1 MAQQHSFDW
10 WADRLPGRPAARR
23 AAVPA
28 QAGPSAPAAG
38 AREASAPAVPA
49 QGTADAA
56 GVPGA
61 ADAAE
66 VYRAVQSSEAFA
78 RIRRD
83 HRGFV
88 LPATALFLGWY
99 LLYLVAQ
106 AAAPEMMR
114 RQLVGPLNVAWVLA
128 LGQFASTFLL
138 TWRYARNARTK
149 RDRAALELRW
159 DTQDRLR

>member
-1 MAQQHSFDW
+1 MAQQQSFDW

-23 AAVPA
+23 AVVPTQAVP
-28 QAGPSAPAAG
+28 PAPAAG
-38 AREASAPAVPA
+38 TREASATAAPA
-49 QGTADAA
+49 
-56 GVPGA
+56 PGA

-88 LPATALFLGWY
+88 LPATVLFLGWY

-106 AAAPEMMR
+106 AAAPEVMR
-114 RQLVGPLNVAWVLA
+114 RQLAGPLNVAWVLA

>member
-1 MAQQHSFDW
+1 MAQQQSFDW
-10 WADRLPGRPAARR
+10 WDGRLPGRPAALW
-23 AAVPA
+23 AGVPA
-28 QAGPSAPAAG
+28 QATPSPSASSAAAAAG
-38 AREASAPAVPA
+38 AGDAPAPAVPA
-49 QGTADAA
+49 
-56 GVPGA
+56 PGA
-61 ADAAE
+61 VDAAE

-83 HRGFV
+83 HRGFA
-88 LPATALFLGWY
+88 LPATALFLTWY
-99 LLYLVAQ
+99 LFYLVAQ
-106 AAAPEMMR
+106 AAAPELMR
-114 RQLVGPLNVAWVLA
+114 RQLAGPLNVAWLLA

>member
-1 MAQQHSFDW
+1 MAQQQSFDW

-23 AAVPA
+23 AGVPA
-28 QAGPSAPAAG
+28 QAAPSASAAG
-38 AREASAPAVPA
+38 AGDAPAPAVPA
-49 QGTADAA
+49 PA
-56 GVPGA
+56 A

-106 AAAPEMMR
+106 AAAPEVMR
-114 RQLVGPLNVAWVLA
+114 RQLVGPLSVAWVLA